1 MNVLSLLSSL
11 VAYSFVFSGVY
22 ILRLNRKEALNI
34 TAALVNF
41 CFAIWAFCSVFFY
54 PAPSLESAW
63 LWHRLGAVGWIL
75 FAPFAA
81 HFFLLLSGLW
91 KKGKDWAWYPALYG
105 LPAALLAATL
115 FSDYSPAAKGF
126 VQSRSGLGWT
136 YISSAGSFLY
146 GAYLAYVVLYFGLGL
161 FVVYRW
167 GKASG
172 RRRLM
177 RQARGLVFLDC
188 GVIALNICTDLVA
201 PAIGP
206 HFPPLGNLL
215 VSVWML
221 GFLILVRR
229 FKIMTVYD
237 VADSEL
243 ILATVMDPVLLLD
256 RGGIILKCNGATSK
270 LLKYPMEKLLQR
282 RLSDFYRSGRYKREN
297 LTALTRDK
305 HLDRVELELL
315 DAEGGIIHAM
325 ASFSL
330 AESEEDGV
338 VGLVANLHDISH
350 LKIVEKELFQRQE
363 KYRLLAEE
371 LDLLANCDK
380 LTGLPNRRKYFHA
393 LGEALDRH
401 RGEGLAFSLV
411 FIDLDGFK
419 AVNDLFGHDT
429 GDSVLVAV
437 AERLRS
443 ALREGDL
450 AARVGGDEFILLFI
464 NPASHAGLDG
474 VMEALLRRFEEPIA
488 VKGAACAIG
497 LSFGVSRCPEDGMS
511 SDELMKAADERMYL
525 YKKSQRIDATR
536 KEHFHSSPP
545 SLETGGTAEPRKP

>member
-1 MNVLSLLSSL
+1 M
-11 VAYSFVFSGVY
+11 
-22 ILRLNRKEALNI
+22 
-34 TAALVNF
+34 
-41 CFAIWAFCSVFFY
+41 
-54 PAPSLESAW
+54 
-63 LWHRLGAVGWIL
+63 GWIL

-91 KKGKDWAWYPALYG
+91 KKGKAWVWYPALYS

-146 GAYLAYVVLYFGLGL
+146 GAYLGYVFLYFGLGL

-188 GVIALNICTDLVA
+188 GVIALNIYTDLVA
-201 PAIGP
+201 PALGP
-206 HFPPLGNLL
+206 DLPPLGNLL

-221 GFLILVRR
+221 GFLVLVRR
-229 FKIMTVYD
+229 FRIMTVYD

-256 RGGIILKCNGATSK
+256 RGGIILKCNGATST

-282 RLSDFYRSGRYKREN
+282 PFSDFYRSGTYKREN
-297 LTALTRDK
+297 LHALTRDK
-305 HLDRVELELL
+305 RLDRVELELL

-330 AESEEDGV
+330 AESEEDGM
-338 VGLVANLHDISH
+338 VGFVANLHDISH

-371 LDLLANCDK
+371 LELLANCDK

-393 LGEALDRH
+393 LGEALDRY

-437 AERLRS
+437 AARLRS

-474 VMEALLRRFEEPIA
+474 VMEALLRQFEEP
-488 VKGAACAIG
+488 VVVNGNACAIG
-497 LSFGVSRCPEDGMS
+497 LSFGVSRCPEDGVGP
-511 SDELMKAADERMYL
+511 DELMKAADERMYL
-525 YKKSQRIDATR
+525 HKKRQKADATR
-536 KEHFHSSPP
+536 KEHFHGSPP
-545 SLETGGTAEPRKP
+545 SPASGGAGGAEP